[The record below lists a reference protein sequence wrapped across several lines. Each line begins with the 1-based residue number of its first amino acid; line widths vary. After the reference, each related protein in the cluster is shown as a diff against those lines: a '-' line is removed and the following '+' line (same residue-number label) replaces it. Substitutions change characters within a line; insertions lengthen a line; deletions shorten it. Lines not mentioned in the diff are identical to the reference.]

1 VTTHRRKTHHRG
13 LAAAVVAVFCGLTG
27 VTSLALAMP
36 DGTAPPQPTV
46 LQQGTIPP
54 PFELQAR
61 ALSPAGSSAL
71 ARPRGGTSSGGTS
84 TSVETLEAPT
94 PDATTPDATTPDAT
108 MAAGNQSSTTRL
120 MDPGGQVNGEAV
132 LDRSLPVR
140 LDIPEVSIHTN
151 LLRLGLNPDDTLEVP
166 WKPLLA
172 GWFTSSPTPGEL
184 GPSIIAGHVDS
195 AETGPAVFYR
205 LGELAPGD
213 RVYVTRSDGTV
224 ATFAVNAVRAYA
236 KDDFPTET
244 VYGNTN
250 RADLRL
256 ITCGDWNSEIQEY
269 VGNTVIFAS
278 LVGVRNA

>member
-1 VTTHRRKTHHRG
+1 
-13 LAAAVVAVFCGLTG
+13 
-27 VTSLALAMP
+27 
-36 DGTAPPQPTV
+36 
-46 LQQGTIPP
+46 
-54 PFELQAR
+54 
-61 ALSPAGSSAL
+61 
-71 ARPRGGTSSGGTS
+71 
-84 TSVETLEAPT
+84 
-94 PDATTPDATTPDAT
+94 

-120 MDPGGQVNGEAV
+120 VDPGGQVVGEAV

-224 ATFAVNAVRAYA
+224 ATFAVDAVRAYA

-256 ITCGDWNSEIQEY
+256 ITCGDWNSEIQHS
-269 VGNTVIFAS
+269 VGNPVIFAS
-278 LVGVRNA
+278 LVGVRGA